1 MIPNNKPTREAPT
14 QRPTYCGTH
23 TYTPPA
29 FCEGDDDDA
38 QTRIFGENGDQ
49 FPHSVFHPLNLA
61 SHRAGDVE
69 DYRYVGRRGRCPLS
83 CFCRL
88 CCSCSCRSG
97 PLDERGHSIATT
109 TYPSLINA
117 SSKYCSSCDCVP
129 GKPLAGISCVSCKL
143 LIPGR
148 VCLLYTSPSPRD

>member
-38 QTRIFGENGDQ
+38 QTRIFGENGDE
-49 FPHSVFHPLNLA
+49 FSNSVFHPLNLA

-69 DYRYVGRRGRCPLS
+69 DYRYVGGRGRSPLS
-83 CFCRL
+83 CCRCCCGCRL
-88 CCSCSCRSG
+88 CCSGCSSRSR
-97 PLDERGHSIATT
+97 PLDERGHSRLYLLLRTT
-109 TYPSLINA
+109 AALFRLY
-117 SSKYCSSCDCVP
+117 KYEYY
-129 GKPLAGISCVSCKL
+129 
-143 LIPGR
+143 IPG
-148 VCLLYTSPSPRD
+148 SK